1 MVLQKVL
8 DGHNEHFNNYPLTQK
23 APKRLEI
30 SPKSM
35 KVTANVFFFQ
45 THGME
50 LRNVYYALLG
60 VSFLT
65 NNENLGFS
73 ILLLEVLINFDCKPF
88 G

>member
-1 MVLQKVL
+1 MVFQKVL

-30 SPKSM
+30 SPKSI
-35 KVTANVFFFQ
+35 KVTGMFFQ

-65 NNENLGFS
+65 KMK
-73 ILLLEVLINFDCKPF
+73 I
-88 G
+88 

>member
-8 DGHNEHFNNYPLTQK
+8 DGRNEHCNNYPLTQIGSK
-23 APKRLEI
+23 TAWNIPKI
-30 SPKSM
+30 NKGQ
-35 KVTANVFFFQ
+35 VTGMFFQ

-73 ILLLEVLINFDCKPF
+73 ILLLEVLINFDCKHC